1 MELFSTITE
10 KEFFIS
16 SFSKK
21 HMKNIM
27 AAFISTG
34 TFSQLPTKHANK
46 SKNNKQAKEQT
57 NNKKQQHIDTVK
69 SGGENFCSFLQH
81 SLRQ

>member
-10 KEFFIS
+10 KEFSIS

-27 AAFISTG
+27 AAFI
-34 TFSQLPTKHANK
+34 
-46 SKNNKQAKEQT
+46 
-57 NNKKQQHIDTVK
+57 
-69 SGGENFCSFLQH
+69 
-81 SLRQ
+81 

>member
-27 AAFISTG
+27 APSPNFQQSDTLIKAKTI
-34 TFSQLPTKHANK
+34 
-46 SKNNKQAKEQT
+46 NKQR
-57 NNKKQQHIDTVK
+57 NKHNKNTQHIDTVK
-69 SGGENFCSFLQH
+69 SGWENFCSFLQH
-81 SLRQ
+81 SLGQQLD